1 MVIHNIFL
9 SARNV
14 CVLLTYTNINIVGQV
29 KMLMAQFTYSSFAY
43 EEPNMYVLPPINL
56 L

>member
-1 MVIHNIFL
+1 MVINNIFL

-29 KMLMAQFTYSSFAY
+29 KMLKIIYSSFAY
-43 EEPNMYVLPPINL
+43 EEPNMYVLTSY
-56 L
+56 